1 MQIERLF
8 EIVYTLLDRGTV
20 TAQELADK
28 LNVSKRTILRDIET
42 LALAKVPVYTTQGK
56 GGGVS
61 LLDGYVLDKAVLSD
75 EEKEQILL
83 GIKTLLPTGNA
94 SDKALSKLGSLF
106 AVKNTD
112 WIEIDFSRWSNPKHD
127 REKFDTL
134 KDAIMQRKTLAFS
147 YPNSTGEIS
156 KRKAYPLKLVFQGQA
171 WYIQAFCLLKK
182 DYRTFK
188 INRMI
193 DLQVLPETFDA
204 ALYAP
209 PPVVPQNIPPHVK
222 IHIRAI
228 FTATV
233 AYRVYDEF
241 NIEDITKT
249 EDGTFIVDTTMI
261 FDEWVYGYF
270 LSFGNHVHIL
280 EPISFRQ
287 ELRQRIGEML
297 KNYSER

>member
-1 MQIERLF
+1 MQTERLF

-20 TAQELADK
+20 TAQELADR
-28 LNVSKRTILRDIET
+28 LGVSKRTILRDIET
-42 LALAKVPVYTTQGK
+42 LTLAKVPVYTTQGK

-61 LLDGYVLDKAVLSD
+61 LLEGYVLDKAVLSD

-83 GIKTLLPTGNA
+83 GIKTLLPTGGA
-94 SDKALSKLGSLF
+94 SGKALSKLGSLF
-106 AVKNTD
+106 SVKNTD
-112 WIEIDFSRWSNPKHD
+112 WIEVDFSRWSNPTHD
-127 REKFDTL
+127 REKFDNL
-134 KDAIMQRKTLAFS
+134 KNAVMQRKALAFS
-147 YPNSTGEIS
+147 YPNSVGEIS
-156 KRKAYPLKLVFQGQA
+156 ERKAYPLKLVFQGQA
-171 WYIQAFCLLKK
+171 WYIQAFCLLKE

-297 KNYSER
+297 KNYSE

>member
-8 EIVYTLLDRGTV
+8 EIVYILLEKGTV
-20 TAQELADK
+20 TAQELSDK

-42 LALAKVPVYTTQGK
+42 LTLAKVPVCTTQGK
-56 GGGVS
+56 GGGIS
-61 LLDGYVLDKAVLSD
+61 LLNGYVLDKAVLSD

-83 GIKTLLPTGNA
+83 GVKMLLPTGHAN
-94 SDKALSKLGSLF
+94 DKALSKLGSLF

-193 DLQVLPETFDA
+193 DLQVLPETFETT
-204 ALYAP
+204 LYTP

-241 NIEDITKT
+241 NIEDISKNA
-249 EDGTFIVDTTMI
+249 DGSFTVDTSMP

-270 LSFGNHVHIL
+270 LSYGDNVRIL
-280 EPISFRQ
+280 EPTALRETLQ
-287 ELRQRIGEML
+287 ERIREML

>member
-1 MQIERLF
+1 MQTERLF
-8 EIVYTLLDRGTV
+8 EIVYTLLDRGTA
-20 TAQELADK
+20 TAQELADQ
-28 LNVSKRTILRDIET
+28 LGVSKRTILRDIET
-42 LALAKVPVYTTQGK
+42 LTLAKVPVYTTQGK

-61 LLDGYVLDKAVLSD
+61 LLEGYVLDKAVLSD

-83 GIKTLLPTGNA
+83 GIKTLLPTGSA
-94 SDKALSKLGSLF
+94 SGKALSKLGSLF
-106 AVKNTD
+106 SVKNTD
-112 WIEIDFSRWSNPKHD
+112 WIEVDFSRWSNPTHD
-127 REKFDTL
+127 REKFNNL
-134 KDAIMQRKTLAFS
+134 KNAVMQRKALAFS
-147 YPNSTGEIS
+147 YPNSVGEIS
-156 KRKAYPLKLVFQGQA
+156 ERKAYPLKLVFQGQA
-171 WYIQAFCLLKK
+171 WYIQAFCLLKE

-270 LSFGNHVHIL
+270 LSFGSHVHIL

-297 KNYSER
+297 KNYSE

>member
-1 MQIERLF
+1 MQTERLF
-8 EIVYTLLDRGTV
+8 EIVYTLLDRGTA
-20 TAQELADK
+20 TAQELADQ
-28 LNVSKRTILRDIET
+28 LGVSKRTILRDIET
-42 LALAKVPVYTTQGK
+42 LTLAKVPVYTTQGK

-61 LLDGYVLDKAVLSD
+61 LLEGYVLDKAVLSD

-83 GIKTLLPTGNA
+83 GIKTLLPTGSA
-94 SDKALSKLGSLF
+94 SGKALSKLGSLF
-106 AVKNTD
+106 SVKNTD
-112 WIEIDFSRWSNPKHD
+112 WIEVDFSRWRNPTHD
-127 REKFDTL
+127 REKFNNL
-134 KDAIMQRKTLAFS
+134 KNAVMQRKALAFS
-147 YPNSTGEIS
+147 YPNSVGEIS
-156 KRKAYPLKLVFQGQA
+156 ERKAYPLKLVFQGQA
-171 WYIQAFCLLKK
+171 WYIQAFCLLKE

-270 LSFGNHVHIL
+270 LSFGSHVHIL

>member
-42 LALAKVPVYTTQGK
+42 LTLAKVPIYTTQGK

-83 GIKTLLPTGNA
+83 GIKTLLPTGGA
-94 SDKALSKLGSLF
+94 SGKALSKLGSLF
-106 AVKNTD
+106 SVKNTD
-112 WIEIDFSRWSNPKHD
+112 WIEVDFSRWSNPTHD

-134 KDAIMQRKTLAFS
+134 KNAVTQRKALAFS
-147 YPNSTGEIS
+147 YPNSVGEIS
-156 KRKAYPLKLVFQGQA
+156 ERKAYPLKLVFQGQS
-171 WYIQAFCLLKK
+171 WYVQAFCLLKN

-188 INRMI
+188 INRMLDI
-193 DLQVLPETFDA
+193 CVLPETFDA
-204 ALYAP
+204 EEYTP
-209 PPVVPQNIPPHVK
+209 PSVVPEIIPTQSKV
-222 IHIRAI
+222 HIRAV
-228 FTATV
+228 FDVAV
-233 AYRVYDEF
+233 AYRIYDEF
-241 NIEDITKT
+241 NPEDITKT

-280 EPISFRQ
+280 ETISFRQ

-297 KNYSER
+297 KNYSE

>member
-1 MQIERLF
+1 MQTERLF

-20 TAQELADK
+20 TAQELADR
-28 LNVSKRTILRDIET
+28 LGVSKRTILRDIET
-42 LALAKVPVYTTQGK
+42 LTLAKVPVYTTQGK

-61 LLDGYVLDKAVLSD
+61 LLEGYVLDKAVLSD

-112 WIEIDFSRWSNPKHD
+112 WIEIDFSRRSNPKHD

-171 WYIQAFCLLKK
+171 WYIQAFCLLKE

-193 DLQVLPETFDA
+193 NLQVLPETFDA
-204 ALYAP
+204 ALYTP

-233 AYRVYDEF
+233 AYRIYDEF
-241 NIEDITKT
+241 NVEDISQNA
-249 EDGTFIVDTTMI
+249 DGSFTVDTSMP
-261 FDEWVYGYF
+261 FDEWLYGYF
-270 LSFGNHVHIL
+270 LSYGDNVRIL
-280 EPISFRQ
+280 EPAA
-287 ELRQRIGEML
+287 LRETL
-297 KNYSER
+297 HKKLEKC

>member
-1 MQIERLF
+1 MQTERLF

-20 TAQELADK
+20 TAQELADQ
-28 LNVSKRTILRDIET
+28 LGVSKRTILRDIET
-42 LALAKVPVYTTQGK
+42 LTLAKVPVYTTQGK

-61 LLDGYVLDKAVLSD
+61 LLEGYVLDKAVLSD

-83 GIKTLLPTGNA
+83 GIKTLLPTGGA
-94 SDKALSKLGSLF
+94 SGKALSKLGSLF
-106 AVKNTD
+106 SVKNTD
-112 WIEIDFSRWSNPKHD
+112 WIEVDFSRWSNPTHD
-127 REKFDTL
+127 REKFDNL
-134 KDAIMQRKTLAFS
+134 KNAVMQRKALAFS
-147 YPNSTGEIS
+147 YPNSVGEIS
-156 KRKAYPLKLVFQGQA
+156 ERKAYPLKLVFQGQA
-171 WYIQAFCLLKK
+171 WYIQAFCLLKE

-297 KNYSER
+297 KNYSE

>member
-8 EIVYTLLDRGTV
+8 EIVYILLEKGTV
-20 TAQELADK
+20 TAQELSDK

-42 LALAKVPVYTTQGK
+42 LTLAKVPVCTTQGK
-56 GGGVS
+56 GGGIS
-61 LLDGYVLDKAVLSD
+61 LLNGYVLDKAVLSD

-171 WYIQAFCLLKK
+171 WYIQAFCLLKE

-193 DLQVLPETFDA
+193 NLQVLPETFDA
-204 ALYAP
+204 ALYTP

-233 AYRVYDEF
+233 AYRIYDEF
-241 NIEDITKT
+241 NVEDISQNA
-249 EDGTFIVDTTMI
+249 DGSFTVDTTMI

-270 LSFGNHVHIL
+270 LSFGSHVHIL

>member
-1 MQIERLF
+1 MQTERLF
-8 EIVYTLLDRGTV
+8 EIVYTLLDRGKV
-20 TAQELADK
+20 TARELADR
-28 LNVSKRTILRDIET
+28 LNVSRRTILRDIQT

-75 EEKEQILL
+75 EEREQILL
-83 GIKTLLPTGNA
+83 GMKTLLPTGVA
-94 SDKALSKLGSLF
+94 SGRALSKLGSLF
-106 AVKNTD
+106 SVKNTD
-112 WIEIDFSRWSNPKHD
+112 WIEVDFSRWNNPAHD
-127 REKFDTL
+127 REKFDVL
-134 KDAIMQRKTLAFS
+134 KNAVMQRKAIAFS
-147 YPNSTGEIS
+147 YPDPAGKIIG
-156 KRKAYPLKLVFQGQA
+156 RRAYPLKLVFQGQA
-171 WYIQAFCLLKK
+171 WYVQAFCLSRR

-188 INRMI
+188 VNRMI

-233 AYRVYDEF
+233 AYRIYDEF
-241 NIEDITKT
+241 NAEDISKNA
-249 EDGTFIVDTTMI
+249 DGSFTVDTSMP

-270 LSFGNHVHIL
+270 LSYGDNVHIL
-280 EPISFRQ
+280 EPTA
-287 ELRQRIGEML
+287 LRETLQKKIKEML
-297 KNYSER
+297 KNYSE

>member
-56 GGGVS
+56 GDGVS

-106 AVKNTD
+106 AAKNTD

-134 KDAIMQRKTLAFS
+134 KDAIMQRKALAFS

-171 WYIQAFCLLKK
+171 WYIQAFCLLKE
-182 DYRTFK
+182 DYRTF
-188 INRMI
+188 
-193 DLQVLPETFDA
+193 D
-204 ALYAP
+204 
-209 PPVVPQNIPPHVK
+209 
-222 IHIRAI
+222 
-228 FTATV
+228 
-233 AYRVYDEF
+233 
-241 NIEDITKT
+241 
-249 EDGTFIVDTTMI
+249 
-261 FDEWVYGYF
+261 
-270 LSFGNHVHIL
+270 
-280 EPISFRQ
+280 
-287 ELRQRIGEML
+287 
-297 KNYSER
+297 

>member
-1 MQIERLF
+1 MQTERLF

-20 TAQELADK
+20 TAQELADR
-28 LNVSKRTILRDIET
+28 LGVSKRTILRDIET
-42 LALAKVPVYTTQGK
+42 LTLAKVPVYTTQGK

-61 LLDGYVLDKAVLSD
+61 LLEGYVLDKAVLSD

-156 KRKAYPLKLVFQGQA
+156 KRKAYPLKLVFQSQA
-171 WYIQAFCLLKK
+171 WYIQAFCLLKE

-193 DLQVLPETFDA
+193 NLQVLPETFDA
-204 ALYAP
+204 ALYTP

-233 AYRVYDEF
+233 AYRIYDEF
-241 NIEDITKT
+241 NIEDISKNA
-249 EDGTFIVDTTMI
+249 DGSFTVDTSMP

-270 LSFGNHVHIL
+270 LSYGDNVRIL
-280 EPISFRQ
+280 APTALRETLQ
-287 ELRQRIGEML
+287 EKIREML

>member
-1 MQIERLF
+1 MQTERLF
-8 EIVYTLLDRGTV
+8 EIVYTLLDRGTA
-20 TAQELADK
+20 TAQELADQ
-28 LNVSKRTILRDIET
+28 LGVSKRTILRDIET
-42 LALAKVPVYTTQGK
+42 LTLAKVPVYTTQGK

-61 LLDGYVLDKAVLSD
+61 LLEGYVLDKAVLSD

-83 GIKTLLPTGNA
+83 GIKTLLPTGGA
-94 SDKALSKLGSLF
+94 SGKALSKLGSLF
-106 AVKNTD
+106 SVKNTD
-112 WIEIDFSRWSNPKHD
+112 WIEVDFSRWSNPTHD
-127 REKFDTL
+127 REKFDNL
-134 KDAIMQRKTLAFS
+134 KNAVMQRKALAFS
-147 YPNSTGEIS
+147 YPNSVGEIS
-156 KRKAYPLKLVFQGQA
+156 ERKAYPLKLVFQGQA
-171 WYIQAFCLLKK
+171 WYVQAFCLLKK

-270 LSFGNHVHIL
+270 LSFGSHVHIL

>member
-112 WIEIDFSRWSNPKHD
+112 WIEIDFSRCSNPKHD

-134 KDAIMQRKTLAFS
+134 KDAIMQRKALAFS

-193 DLQVLPETFDA
+193 DLQVLPETFEA
-204 ALYAP
+204 TLYTP
-209 PPVVPQNIPPHVK
+209 PPVVPQSIPTQDK
-222 IHIRAI
+222 IHLRAV
-228 FTATV
+228 FTAAV
-233 AYRVYDEF
+233 AYRIYDEF
-241 NIEDITKT
+241 NPEDISKNA
-249 EDGTFIVDTTMI
+249 DGSFTVDTSMP

-270 LSFGNHVHIL
+270 LSYGDNVHIL
-280 EPISFRQ
+280 ESTA
-287 ELRQRIGEML
+287 LRETLQKKIKEML
-297 KNYSER
+297 KNYSE

>member
-1 MQIERLF
+1 MQTERLF
-8 EIVYTLLDRGTV
+8 EVVYTLLDRGRV

-42 LALAKVPVYTTQGK
+42 LTLAKVPIYTTQGK

-83 GIKTLLPTGNA
+83 GIKTLLPTGGA
-94 SDKALSKLGSLF
+94 SGKALSKLGSLF
-106 AVKNTD
+106 SVKNTD
-112 WIEIDFSRWSNPKHD
+112 WIEVDFSRWSNPTHD

-134 KDAIMQRKTLAFS
+134 KNAVTQRKALAFS
-147 YPNSTGEIS
+147 YPNSVGEIS
-156 KRKAYPLKLVFQGQA
+156 ERKAYPLKLVFQGQA
-171 WYIQAFCLLKK
+171 CLLKE

-241 NIEDITKT
+241 NIEDISKNA
-249 EDGTFIVDTTMI
+249 DGSFTVDTSMP

-270 LSFGNHVHIL
+270 LSYGDNVRIL
-280 EPISFRQ
+280 EPTALRETLQ
-287 ELRQRIGEML
+287 EKIREML

>member
-1 MQIERLF
+1 
-8 EIVYTLLDRGTV
+8 
-20 TAQELADK
+20 
-28 LNVSKRTILRDIET
+28 
-42 LALAKVPVYTTQGK
+42 
-56 GGGVS
+56 
-61 LLDGYVLDKAVLSD
+61 
-75 EEKEQILL
+75 
-83 GIKTLLPTGNA
+83 
-94 SDKALSKLGSLF
+94 
-106 AVKNTD
+106 
-112 WIEIDFSRWSNPKHD
+112 
-127 REKFDTL
+127 
-134 KDAIMQRKTLAFS
+134 
-147 YPNSTGEIS
+147 
-156 KRKAYPLKLVFQGQA
+156 
-171 WYIQAFCLLKK
+171 
-182 DYRTFK
+182 
-188 INRMI
+188 MI

-297 KNYSER
+297 KNYSE

>member
-1 MQIERLF
+1 MQTERLF

-20 TAQELADK
+20 TAQELADR
-28 LNVSKRTILRDIET
+28 LGVSKRTILRDIET
-42 LALAKVPVYTTQGK
+42 LTLAKVPVYTTQGK

-61 LLDGYVLDKAVLSD
+61 LLEGYVLDKAVLSD

-83 GIKTLLPTGNA
+83 GIKTLLPTGSA
-94 SDKALSKLGSLF
+94 SGKALSKLGSLF
-106 AVKNTD
+106 SVKNTD
-112 WIEIDFSRWSNPKHD
+112 WIEVDFSRWSNPTHD
-127 REKFDTL
+127 REKFNNL
-134 KDAIMQRKTLAFS
+134 KNAVMQRKALAFS
-147 YPNSTGEIS
+147 YPNSVGEIS
-156 KRKAYPLKLVFQGQA
+156 ERKAYPLKLVFQGQA
-171 WYIQAFCLLKK
+171 WYIQAFCLLKE

-193 DLQVLPETFDA
+193 DVEVLPETFDA

-241 NIEDITKT
+241 NTEDITKT

-270 LSFGNHVHIL
+270 LSFGSHVHIL

>member
-1 MQIERLF
+1 MQTERLF

-20 TAQELADK
+20 TAQELADR
-28 LNVSKRTILRDIET
+28 LGVSKRTILRDIET
-42 LALAKVPVYTTQGK
+42 LTLAKVPVYTTQGK

-61 LLDGYVLDKAVLSD
+61 LLEGYVLDKAVLSD

-83 GIKTLLPTGNA
+83 GIKTLLPTGSA
-94 SDKALSKLGSLF
+94 SGKALSKLGSLF
-106 AVKNTD
+106 SVKNTD
-112 WIEIDFSRWSNPKHD
+112 WIEVDFSRWSNPTHD
-127 REKFDTL
+127 REKFNNL
-134 KDAIMQRKTLAFS
+134 KNAVMQRKALAFS
-147 YPNSTGEIS
+147 YPNSVGEIS
-156 KRKAYPLKLVFQGQA
+156 ERKAYPLKLVFQGQA
-171 WYIQAFCLLKK
+171 WYIQAFCLLKE

-204 ALYAP
+204 
-209 PPVVPQNIPPHVK
+209 QTIPPHVK

-241 NIEDITKT
+241 NTEDITKT

-270 LSFGNHVHIL
+270 LSFGSHVHIL

>member
-1 MQIERLF
+1 MQTERLF
-8 EIVYTLLDRGTV
+8 EVVYTLLDRGRV

-42 LALAKVPVYTTQGK
+42 LTLAKVPIYTTQGK

-83 GIKTLLPTGNA
+83 GIKTLLPTGGA
-94 SDKALSKLGSLF
+94 SGKALSKLGSLF
-106 AVKNTD
+106 SVKNTD
-112 WIEIDFSRWSNPKHD
+112 WIEVDFSRWSNPTHD

-134 KDAIMQRKTLAFS
+134 KNAVTQRKALAFS
-147 YPNSTGEIS
+147 YPNSVGEIS
-156 KRKAYPLKLVFQGQA
+156 ERKAYPLKLVFQGQA
-171 WYIQAFCLLKK
+171 WYIQAFCLLKE

-193 DLQVLPETFDA
+193 DLQVLP
-204 ALYAP
+204 YAP

-241 NIEDITKT
+241 NIEDISKNA
-249 EDGTFIVDTTMI
+249 DGSFTVDTSMP

-270 LSFGNHVHIL
+270 LSYGDNVRIL
-280 EPISFRQ
+280 EPTALRETLQ
-287 ELRQRIGEML
+287 EKIREML

>member
-106 AVKNTD
+106 AVKNPG
-112 WIEIDFSRWSNPKHD
+112 WIEIDFSRWSNPKQD

-193 DLQVLPETFDA
+193 DLQVLPETFEA
-204 ALYAP
+204 TLYTP
-209 PPVVPQNIPPHVK
+209 PPVVPQSIPTQDK
-222 IHIRAI
+222 IHLRAV
-228 FTATV
+228 FTAAV
-233 AYRVYDEF
+233 AYRIYDEF
-241 NIEDITKT
+241 NAEDISKNA
-249 EDGTFIVDTTMI
+249 DGSFTVDTSMP

-270 LSFGNHVHIL
+270 LSYGDNVHIL
-280 EPISFRQ
+280 EPTT
-287 ELRQRIGEML
+287 LRKTLQKKIKEML

>member
-1 MQIERLF
+1 MQTERLF
-8 EIVYTLLDRGTV
+8 EVVYTLLDRGRV

-42 LALAKVPVYTTQGK
+42 LTLAKVPIYTTQGK

-83 GIKTLLPTGNA
+83 GIKTLLPTGGA
-94 SDKALSKLGSLF
+94 SGKALSKLGSLF
-106 AVKNTD
+106 SVKNTD
-112 WIEIDFSRWSNPKHD
+112 WIEVDFSRWSNPTHD

-134 KDAIMQRKTLAFS
+134 KNAVTQRKALAFS
-147 YPNSTGEIS
+147 YPNSVGEIS
-156 KRKAYPLKLVFQGQA
+156 ERKAYPLKLVFQGQA
-171 WYIQAFCLLKK
+171 WYIQAFCLLKE

-241 NIEDITKT
+241 NIEDISKNA
-249 EDGTFIVDTTMI
+249 DGSFTVDTSMP

-270 LSFGNHVHIL
+270 LSYGDNVRIL
-280 EPISFRQ
+280 EPTALRETLQ
-287 ELRQRIGEML
+287 EKIREML

>member
-1 MQIERLF
+1 MQTERLF
-8 EIVYTLLDRGTV
+8 EIVYTLLDRGTA
-20 TAQELADK
+20 TAQELADQ
-28 LNVSKRTILRDIET
+28 LGVSKRTILRDIET
-42 LALAKVPVYTTQGK
+42 LTLAKVPVYTTQGK

-61 LLDGYVLDKAVLSD
+61 LLEGYVLDKAVLSD

-83 GIKTLLPTGNA
+83 GIKTLLPTGGA
-94 SDKALSKLGSLF
+94 SGKALSKLGSLF
-106 AVKNTD
+106 SVKNTD
-112 WIEIDFSRWSNPKHD
+112 WIEVDFSRWSNPTHD
-127 REKFDTL
+127 REKFDNL
-134 KDAIMQRKTLAFS
+134 KNAVMQRKALAFS
-147 YPNSTGEIS
+147 YPNSVGEIS
-156 KRKAYPLKLVFQGQA
+156 ERKAYPLKLVFQGQA
-171 WYIQAFCLLKK
+171 WYVQAFCLLKK

-297 KNYSER
+297 KNYSE